1 MTIPFFTVADVRLI
15 EKQVNKILSA
25 YMTSKDPHIINTVR
39 GLATAELRENLTV
52 VDETILSEVETISET
67 IGAELF
73 INSLKAYT
81 VPFKAISE
89 KELQKLFRKE
99 KKLRLPNLERVN
111 WYGISYLSWLDVSTH
126 RQYIV
131 IEKEDEYIGL
141 RGVVKLQKPI
151 KGVCA
156 ICNQHSDVHLFTA
169 TVKGQADAYTSY
181 SNYICDNVES
191 CNSNVSN
198 YTKLEAFVARNI
210 I

>member
-1 MTIPFFTVADVRLI
+1 M
-15 EKQVNKILSA
+15 
-25 YMTSKDPHIINTVR
+25 
-39 GLATAELRENLTV
+39 
-52 VDETILSEVETISET
+52 
-67 IGAELF
+67 
-73 INSLKAYT
+73 
-81 VPFKAISE
+81 
-89 KELQKLFRKE
+89 
-99 KKLRLPNLERVN
+99 
-111 WYGISYLSWLDVSTH
+111 
-126 RQYIV
+126 
-131 IEKEDEYIGL
+131 
-141 RGVVKLQKPI
+141 VKLQKPI